1 MSGDQHDLLR
11 GSSPAAILVRLTVAS
26 VLLLPL
32 ALLAKPIAIE
42 LFPLYRM
49 VFELISG
56 DFRILYLG
64 LSYEG
69 ADSVIRMDVTLSRTI
84 AVAGHLV
91 VANPQGI
98 ANVTTMVGNIFQ
110 PVMVGLIA
118 ILGWPSGSWRIVL
131 LRLIIL
137 LLLALI
143 ETVLDIPLLLAGELR
158 ELFLDNLSTGNWS
171 ALTVW
176 ADFLQGGGR
185 FAMGLVAAIT
195 SIAASGYA
203 EKLWGDL
210 K

>member
-1 MSGDQHDLLR
+1 MIGDPHDLLR
-11 GSSPAAILVRLTVAS
+11 GSHPTAIFVRLTVAS

-32 ALLAKPIAIE
+32 ALFAKPIAIE

-49 VFELISG
+49 MFELITG
-56 DFRILYLG
+56 DFRILYFG
-64 LSYEG
+64 LSFEG

-98 ANVTTMVGNIFQ
+98 ANVTTMIGNIFQ

-118 ILGWPSGSWRIVL
+118 ILAWPSGSWRIVL
-131 LRLIIL
+131 LRLIAL

-143 ETVLDIPLLLAGELR
+143 ETALDIPLLLTGELW
-158 ELFLDNLSTGNWS
+158 ELFLDNLSPGNWS

-185 FAMGLVAAIT
+185 FAMGLVAAIA
-195 SIAASGYA
+195 SIAVSGYA
-203 EKLWGDL
+203 TKPWGDL